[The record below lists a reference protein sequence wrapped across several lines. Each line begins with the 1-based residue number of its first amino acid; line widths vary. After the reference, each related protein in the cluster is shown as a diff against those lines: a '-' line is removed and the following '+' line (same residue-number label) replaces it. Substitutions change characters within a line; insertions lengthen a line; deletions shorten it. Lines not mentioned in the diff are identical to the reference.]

1 MMTGKTRVNMIKK
14 LWKVKWTQV
23 CKGHQSTMLF
33 SRKFTE
39 SNVFVKNLVS
49 FGTIQSLM
57 LTIMLCILIHKIH
70 LNMPKTQQEL
80 NGNVHMKFLPV
91 TIPL

>member
-1 MMTGKTRVNMIKK
+1 MIKK

-23 CKGHQSTMLF
+23 CKDHQSTMLF
-33 SRKFTE
+33 SKKFTE

-49 FGTIQSLM
+49 FGTIPSLM
-57 LTIMLCILIHKIH
+57 QTIILCILIHKI
-70 LNMPKTQQEL
+70 LQNMLKTQQEL

-91 TIPL
+91 MILL